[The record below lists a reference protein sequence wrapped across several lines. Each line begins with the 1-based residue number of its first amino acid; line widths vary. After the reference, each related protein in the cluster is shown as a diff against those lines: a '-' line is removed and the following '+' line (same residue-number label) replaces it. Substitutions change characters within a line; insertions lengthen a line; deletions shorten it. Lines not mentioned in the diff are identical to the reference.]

1 MEIAST
7 QDTADKNGNELKKA
21 KRQVEHQLAKQLR
34 NTKVE
39 MKEGNAME
47 KRNNLKSELQ
57 DHENCKT

>member
-1 MEIAST
+1 MAST
-7 QDTADKNGNELKKA
+7 KDTADKNANELKKA

-39 MKEGNAME
+39 MKEGNAVE
-47 KRNNLKSELQ
+47 KWNNLKSELQ